1 MTSSMAPV
9 PLLRPDDGAERKL
22 EKLQRIVDVLMKRV
36 EAGGDESFDSYAYF
50 QTAVEF
56 EEQVKARTQDLEVA
70 LAQLN
75 QSKAHLADAKVEA
88 EKARADLAG
97 ALEAVKEGF
106 ALFDAA
112 GRLILS
118 NQRFARMFPDV
129 VSDIAPGLSLDSYFE
144 KVSNSS
150 ALVLEQDVT
159 PWIWR
164 RDRATKLN
172 QKHADFVVEIQGDR
186 WVQISQQRTPND
198 GTAILQTEVTD
209 MVRQA
214 RQERDKLLDDQ
225 AKIVR
230 ATLDHINQGVCIFD
244 EEDRLAGWNTR
255 FLDLMS
261 PPIELMRAGTSFERF
276 VSHFSDTQGFAMHKA
291 PKLLVQWVQKRR
303 TRDPLKVELHRADGL
318 ILDVFS
324 DMTPDNGFVI
334 SFTDVTDER
343 ATTAAL
349 HEMNETLELRV
360 QERTTEMQKA
370 RDAAER
376 ANTSKSRF
384 LAAASHDLL
393 QPLNAAKLF
402 ISSLEEADLN
412 QKQSQIA
419 GRVKSAFDSVE
430 TILGAL
436 LDISK
441 LDAGTQA
448 NISVFPLSRLLVPLR
463 DEFQA
468 LARAKGVQF
477 HVVDCGLDVES
488 DPAFLRRIIQNL
500 AANAVS
506 YTDRGKVLVGVRR
519 RGSDALIEVID
530 TGQGIPDDQR
540 DRVFHEFHRIKRPDE
555 TAPGMGLG
563 LAIVRRA
570 CDLLGHDLTLQSVEE
585 VGTRFTVRVP
595 YHVPKGSVE
604 PVAPMDPSV
613 DPIDLTD
620 MIPLV
625 IENEAAV
632 RLGMMTLLDSWG
644 ASPIEAEN
652 LEQADGIIQE
662 IGVVPDVILAD
673 YHLENGYTGMH
684 AIRTLRAAYGPIPA
698 ALITANRSE
707 HLVIKTAEEDVKLFY
722 KPLQP
727 KMLREYLARLKA
739 PSG

>member
-1 MTSSMAPV
+1 MNSSLEPV
-9 PLLRPDDGAERKL
+9 PLLKAGDSAERKL

-36 EAGGDESFDSYAYF
+36 ETGGNENFDSYAYF
-50 QTAVEF
+50 QTAVEL
-56 EEQVKARTQDLEVA
+56 EGQVKARTNDLEVA

-75 QSKAHLADAKVEA
+75 LSKAHLADAKVEA
-88 EKARADLAG
+88 ENARADLAG

-106 ALFDAA
+106 ALFDST

-129 VSDIAPGLSLDSYFE
+129 VAHIAPGITLQSYFE

-150 ALVLEQDVT
+150 ALILDEGDT
-159 PWIWR
+159 PWTWR

-172 QKHADFVVEIQGDR
+172 QKHADFVVEIAGDR
-186 WVQISQQRTPND
+186 WVQISQQRTPNN

-244 EEDRLAGWNTR
+244 EEDRLAGWNAR
-255 FLDLMS
+255 YLQLMGPSLELMS
-261 PPIELMRAGTSFERF
+261 AGTGFDRF
-276 VSHFSDTQGFAMHKA
+276 VAHFTTTQVFSSHETSARI
-291 PKLLVQWVQKRR
+291 VQWVKNRT
-303 TRDPLKVELHRADGL
+303 TRDPLEVELHRIDGT
-318 ILDVFS
+318 ILDVFC

-334 SFTDVTDER
+334 SFTDVTKER
-343 ATTAAL
+343 ETTLAL
-349 HEMNETLELRV
+349 HEVNETLEHRV
-360 QERTTEMQKA
+360 HERTTEMQKA

-402 ISSLEEADLN
+402 ISSLEETRLDAD
-412 QKQSQIA
+412 QTQITT
-419 GRVKSAFDSVE
+419 RVKSAFDSVE

-441 LDAGTQA
+441 LDAGTAA
-448 NISVFPLSRLLVPLR
+448 NVSVFPLSRLLAPLCE
-463 DEFQA
+463 EFQA
-468 LARAKGVQF
+468 LAKTKELRF
-477 HVVDCGLDVES
+477 HVVDCSLDVES
-488 DPAFLRRIIQNL
+488 DPAYLRRIIQNL
-500 AANAVS
+500 ASNAIN
-506 YTDRGKVLVGVRR
+506 YTESGKVLVGVRR
-519 RGSDALIEVID
+519 RGSDAIIEVID
-530 TGQGIPDDQR
+530 TGPGIPADQQ

-555 TAPGMGLG
+555 TAPGVGLG

-570 CDLLGHDLTLQSVEE
+570 CDLLGHELTMESIEG
-585 VGTRFTVRVP
+585 VGTKFTVRVP
-595 YHVPKGSVE
+595 SRTPKTRSDTAPAHSNTSE
-604 PVAPMDPSV
+604 LVA
-613 DPIDLTD
+613 LTET
-620 MIPLV
+620 IPLI

-652 LEQADGIIQE
+652 LEQAQNMIQE
-662 IGVVPDVILAD
+662 LDVVPDVILAD
-673 YHLENGYTGMH
+673 YHLDNGFTGMH
-684 AIRTLRAAYGPIPA
+684 AIRALRDIHGPIPA
-698 ALITANRSE
+698 VLITANRSD
-707 HLVIKTAEEDVKLFY
+707 HLVTKTREEDVVLLY

-727 KMLREYLARLKA
+727 KLLREFLTKLK
-739 PSG
+739 

>member
-1 MTSSMAPV
+1 MISNPPAV

-22 EKLQRIVDVLMKRV
+22 EKLQRIVDVLMRRV

-56 EEQVKARTQDLEVA
+56 EEQVKARTKDLEVA

-88 EKARADLAG
+88 ENARADLAG

-112 GRLILS
+112 GLLILS

-129 VSDIAPGLSLDSYFE
+129 VSHIAPGLSLDSYFE

-150 ALVLEQDVT
+150 ALVLAKDVT

-164 RDRATKLN
+164 RDRATKLT

-244 EEDRLAGWNTR
+244 EEDRLAGWNAR

-261 PPIELMRAGTSFERF
+261 PPMELMRAGTSFERF
-276 VSHFSDTQGFAMHKA
+276 VSHFNDTQGFAMPKA
-291 PKLLVQWVQKRR
+291 PQLLVQWVRNRR
-303 TRDPLKVELHRADGL
+303 KRDPLKVELHRADGT

-402 ISSLEEADLN
+402 ISSLEETDLDGE
-412 QKQSQIA
+412 QAQIA

-448 NISVFPLSRLLVPLR
+448 NISVFPLSRLLVPLSE
-463 DEFQA
+463 EFQA
-468 LARAKGVQF
+468 LARAKGLQF

-500 AANAVS
+500 AANAVT
-506 YTDRGKVLVGVRR
+506 YTDTGKILVGVRR
-519 RGSDALIEVID
+519 RGSEALIEVID
-530 TGQGIPDDQR
+530 TGQGIPSDQH
-540 DRVFHEFHRIKRPDE
+540 DRVFHEFHRIKRPAE

-570 CDLLGHDLTLQSVEE
+570 CDLLGHDLTMRSVEG

-595 YHVPKGSVE
+595 FHKPQGAADVSPSVE
-604 PVAPMDPSV
+604 PGIDRVA
-613 DPIDLTD
+613 LTD

-652 LEQADGIIQE
+652 LEQANSIISE
-662 IGVVPDVILAD
+662 IGVIPDVILAD
-673 YHLENGYTGMH
+673 YHLENGFTGMH
-684 AIRTLRAAYGPIPA
+684 AIRALRSAHGPIPA
-698 ALITANRSE
+698 ALITANRSD
-707 HLVIKTAEEDVKLFY
+707 HLVTKTTEEGVELFY
-722 KPLQP
+722 KPLEP
-727 KMLREYLARLKA
+727 KMLRDFLTRLKA
-739 PSG
+739 PAS